1 MKYPIDVE
9 RMGTGVPRVMM
20 FGLTCALT
28 GGSIGILIAVT
39 GYLPRIETLVMIPAG
54 AIVGSVAGVV
64 FGLALYY
71 LMFAERLTNRV
82 FYSVASVAAV
92 VGILSGL
99 ALRIATGGEGGW
111 LALFPTIIGTVV
123 GAIWFR
129 IKDPAG
135 S

>member
-9 RMGTGVPRVMM
+9 RMGTGAPRIMM

-28 GGSIGILIAVT
+28 GGSIGILIALT

-54 AIVGSVAGVV
+54 AIVGSAAGVV
-64 FGLALYY
+64 LGLALYY

-82 FYSVASVAAV
+82 FYTVASVAAV

-99 ALRIATGGEGGW
+99 ALRVATGGEGAW
-111 LALFPTIIGTVV
+111 LALFPTIISTIIL
-123 GAIWFR
+123 AIWLR
-129 IKDPAG
+129 VKDPVA